1 MPALCMTSPKRAIV
15 QDCFRELARPH
26 QRFASLPHGPPTG
39 SRRKKKATVFG
50 PDPPSTLHTFARNPQ
65 RSGPRKPPIIGEYLT
80 RPLQDPK
87 ELPEELA
94 GLPPLASCMIPHRFP
109 QKIVLE
115 WPQDFARFRKALSIT
130 FSRTAQSNCP
140 RVPSRFGQDPPRT

>member
-1 MPALCMTSPKRAIV
+1 MPALCMVSPGKAI
-15 QDCFRELARPH
+15 AH

-39 SRRKKKATVFG
+39 SRRKEATSFR
-50 PDPPSTLHTFARNPQ
+50 PDPPRTLHTFARNPQ
-65 RSGPRKPPIIGEYLT
+65 RSGPRKPPRIGEYLPG
-80 RPLQDPK
+80 PLQNPQ
-87 ELPEELA
+87 ELPEELT
-94 GLPPLASCMIPHRFP
+94 GLPPLASCMIPHKFP

-115 WPQDFARFRKALSIT
+115 WSQDFARFRKALSIT